1 MRMDEVNYTYDG
13 KFQGKI
19 LIVGRTGCGKRTF
32 VKNLG
37 KNNLFG
43 DIKEM
48 YWILKIELS
57 KEREDSLLLADTS
70 IIMSHIE
77 IFALID
83 FIWKYLILDKNSA

>member
-1 MRMDEVNYTYDG
+1 MDEVNYTYDG

-19 LIVGRTGCGKRTF
+19 LIVRRTGCGKRTF
-32 VKNLG
+32 VQNLG

-57 KEREDSLLLADTS
+57 KEREDNIWDCFNKQTVIL
-70 IIMSHIE
+70 IILQM
-77 IFALID
+77 
-83 FIWKYLILDKNSA
+83 